1 MGAPKYVLLSYDRQ
15 AEFEGGEGYE
25 ETWAWCEDAEDL
37 FADPPPPLREVYD
50 LLGCAPEGQLSE
62 ALTRARAEGSAP
74 LGTLTLEILDKTGA
88 AVGEWHLEEALL
100 LADRPCA
107 RDLTLR
113 DVTIEGT
120 ALDRAPYDYPRRPLL
135 SAGYR
140 LLGPH
145 GEPHGTCR
153 DLVCTTEI
161 PDEPTEPP
169 LRLLGCSPQGALRS
183 ALDAGEEDLGHA
195 KILRIDTSGRPV
207 QSAAEG
213 ELRAW
218 IPSARGPGL
227 VDLTLDLWSERP
239 PVEAGEVWDLWA
251 GGPPTESN
259 LWARCDHGGRQF
271 WLRTALDNHE
281 HGGQDRPPGTT
292 YHLDGRHITD
302 LPGFF
307 CALGEA
313 VNGPGGYFGQGLD
326 TLNECLGATGAPP
339 RPSAWSGT
347 IPKSPAD
354 SFASPRKPGCG
365 PSIGR
370 RTSTNSWPFS
380 SKAIASTSTSPEP
393 RSARGFPQ
401 PGVVHRPARL
411 SVPPCIMNA

>member
-15 AEFEGGEGYE
+15 AEFEGEEGYE

-62 ALTRARAEGSAP
+62 ALTRARAEGPTP
-74 LGTLTLEILDKTGA
+74 LGSLTLEILDKTGA
-88 AVGEWHLEEALL
+88 AVGEWRLEEARLL
-100 LADRPCA
+100 GDRPCA

-120 ALDRAPYDYPRRPLL
+120 APDRHAYDYPRRPPL
-135 SAGYR
+135 SPGYR

-153 DLVCTTEI
+153 DLACTSEV

-169 LRLLGCSPQGALRS
+169 LRLLGCSPQGALRR

-195 KILRIDTSGRPV
+195 KLLRVDTSGRPV

-239 PVEAGEVWDLWA
+239 PLAAGEVWDLWA
-251 GGPPTESN
+251 DGRPTESN
-259 LWARCDHGGRQF
+259 LWARCDHEGRQF

-281 HGGQDRPPGTT
+281 HGGQDRPPGTR

-313 VNGPGGYFGQGLD
+313 VNGPGGYFGWGPDALD
-326 TLNECLGATGAPP
+326 DCLTGRWGAAPP
-339 RPSAWSGT
+339 LRLVWHDSEVARRHLGLTPQASRRALDFEELLVFLTEGDR
-347 IPKSPAD
+347 AD
-354 SFASPRKPGCG
+354 
-365 PSIGR
+365 
-370 RTSTNSWPFS
+370 
-380 SKAIASTSTSPEP
+380 
-393 RSARGFPQ
+393 
-401 PGVVHRPARL
+401 VHLA
-411 SVPPCIMNA
+411 